1 MGAGNVHRS
10 AAAVIFAA
18 AMLAGRCGKE
28 TASLDGD
35 GVEMLFPSAPGSS
48 FRLGSSDPNATE
60 HFAIEQGTRAV
71 AGTDGAIRFWNI
83 PSYALNYAGGGSGWT
98 SRLHIYASGG
108 ATQQFNWKTQSGY
121 LYSSA
126 DVRNQ
131 EFTVYARVHQFLDP
145 SRAAL
150 TLKIRGGAHT
160 ASNGDLA
167 SCVMLSFHGVGE
179 GHLTRFG
186 KELFHPDYD
195 YLKLTPAFD
204 AALADGAWTGMKMVS
219 WSVAGR
225 HDQVVNRLYLDTD
238 PFDRATGKPKNGW
251 RLFSE
256 YIDVE
261 GQSTGRYSKLA
272 DWGGWETTFRTD
284 GIHDLD
290 FAIVS
295 LREIA
300 PPR

>member
-1 MGAGNVHRS
+1 MTAGSIQR
-10 AAAVIFAA
+10 AAAIVVAA
-18 AMLAGRCGKE
+18 AALAGRCGKE
-28 TASLDGD
+28 TATDAD

-48 FRLGSSDPNATE
+48 FRLGSSDPNTTP
-60 HFAIEQGTRAV
+60 HFAIEQGTKAV

-83 PSYALNYAGGGSGWT
+83 PSYPFNYAVGGSGWT

-108 ATQQFNWKTQSGY
+108 AAQQFNWKTQSGY
-121 LYSSA
+121 LFSPA

-145 SRAAL
+145 SRVAL
-150 TLKIRGGAHT
+150 TLKIRGGAHK
-160 ASNGDLA
+160 ASDGDLA
-167 SCVMLSFHGVGE
+167 SCVMLGFYAASE
-179 GHLTRFG
+179 GHLSRFG

-195 YLKLTPAFD
+195 YVKLTPAFD
-204 AALADGAWTGMKMVS
+204 AALADGAWVGMKMVS
-219 WSVAGR
+219 RSVAGR

-238 PFDRATGKPKNGW
+238 PFDRGTGKPKNGW

-256 YIDVE
+256 YVDVE
-261 GQSTGRYSKLA
+261 GRNTGRYSKLV

-284 GIHDLD
+284 GVHDLD

-295 LREIA
+295 VREIA
-300 PPR
+300 PQ